1 MSETSVAAPEAAAAV
16 QSYILFGVAGTT
28 YAIRSQQVLHIE
40 MIDHVT
46 PVPNAPVFVE
56 GVVFSRG
63 QVVPVINLRARFGF
77 DRVEADA
84 RTRLIIVELESRVVA
99 LLADSAR
106 EFVTIRPDSIQ
117 PPGTALAGLS
127 GEYLEGIATIGD
139 RLVLILNVKD
149 IVNAAN
155 APHIVRA
162 HSAIMPSTSP
172 VKCSPA
178 ASMDFTTC
186 FSSSTHTA
194 AGSASVE

>member
-1 MSETSVAAPEAAAAV
+1 MTPGSD
-16 QSYILFGVAGTT
+16 SYILFTLAGTT
-28 YAIRSQQVLHIE
+28 YALRSEYVRHME
-40 MIDHVT
+40 MVDHVT
-46 PVPNAPVFVE
+46 RVPNAPAYVD
-56 GVVFSRG
+56 GVVSSRG

-84 RTRLIIVELESRVVA
+84 RTRLIVVELESRVVA

-155 APHIVRA
+155 APGFAV
-162 HSAIMPSTSP
+162 
-172 VKCSPA
+172 V
-178 ASMDFTTC
+178 
-186 FSSSTHTA
+186 
-194 AGSASVE
+194 

>member
-1 MSETSVAAPEAAAAV
+1 MTPGSD
-16 QSYILFGVAGTT
+16 SYILFTLAGTT
-28 YAIRSQQVLHIE
+28 YALRSEYVRHME
-40 MIDHVT
+40 MVDHVT
-46 PVPNAPVFVE
+46 RVPNAPAYVD
-56 GVVFSRG
+56 GVVSSRG

-77 DRVEADA
+77 ERVEADA

-117 PPGTALAGLS
+117 PPGAALAGLS

-155 APHIVRA
+155 APGFAV
-162 HSAIMPSTSP
+162 
-172 VKCSPA
+172 V
-178 ASMDFTTC
+178 
-186 FSSSTHTA
+186 
-194 AGSASVE
+194 

>member
-1 MSETSVAAPEAAAAV
+1 MTPGSD
-16 QSYILFGVAGTT
+16 SYILFTLAGTT
-28 YAIRSQQVLHIE
+28 YALRSEYVRHME
-40 MIDHVT
+40 MVDHVT
-46 PVPNAPVFVE
+46 RVPNAPTYVD
-56 GVVFSRG
+56 GVVSSRG

-77 DRVEADA
+77 DRVDADA

-117 PPGTALAGLS
+117 PPGAALAGLS

-155 APHIVRA
+155 APGFAVA
-162 HSAIMPSTSP
+162 
-172 VKCSPA
+172 
-178 ASMDFTTC
+178 
-186 FSSSTHTA
+186 
-194 AGSASVE
+194 

>member
-1 MSETSVAAPEAAAAV
+1 MTPGSD
-16 QSYILFGVAGTT
+16 SYILFTLAGTT
-28 YAIRSQQVLHIE
+28 YALRSEYVRHME
-40 MIDHVT
+40 MCDHVT
-46 PVPNAPVFVE
+46 RVPNAPAYVD
-56 GVVFSRG
+56 GVVSSRG

-84 RTRLIIVELESRVVA
+84 RTRLIVVELESRVVA

-155 APHIVRA
+155 APGFAV
-162 HSAIMPSTSP
+162 
-172 VKCSPA
+172 V
-178 ASMDFTTC
+178 
-186 FSSSTHTA
+186 
-194 AGSASVE
+194 

>member
-1 MSETSVAAPEAAAAV
+1 MTPGSD
-16 QSYILFGVAGTT
+16 SYILFTLAGTT
-28 YAIRSQQVLHIE
+28 YALRSEYVRHME
-40 MIDHVT
+40 MVDHVT
-46 PVPNAPVFVE
+46 RVPNAPTYVD
-56 GVVFSRG
+56 GVVSSRG

-117 PPGTALAGLS
+117 PPGAALAGLS

-155 APHIVRA
+155 APGFAVA
-162 HSAIMPSTSP
+162 
-172 VKCSPA
+172 
-178 ASMDFTTC
+178 
-186 FSSSTHTA
+186 
-194 AGSASVE
+194 

>member
-1 MSETSVAAPEAAAAV
+1 MTPGSD
-16 QSYILFGVAGTT
+16 SYILFTLAGTT
-28 YAIRSQQVLHIE
+28 YALRSEYVRHME
-40 MIDHVT
+40 MVDHVT
-46 PVPNAPVFVE
+46 RVPNAPAYVD
-56 GVVFSRG
+56 GVVSSRG

-155 APHIVRA
+155 APGFAV
-162 HSAIMPSTSP
+162 
-172 VKCSPA
+172 V
-178 ASMDFTTC
+178 
-186 FSSSTHTA
+186 
-194 AGSASVE
+194 

>member
-1 MSETSVAAPEAAAAV
+1 MTPGSD
-16 QSYILFGVAGTT
+16 SYILFTLAGTT
-28 YAIRSQQVLHIE
+28 YALRSEYVRHMEMVDHI
-40 MIDHVT
+40 T
-46 PVPNAPVFVE
+46 RVPNAPAYVD
-56 GVVFSRG
+56 GVVSSRG

-84 RTRLIIVELESRVVA
+84 RTRLIVVELESRVIA

-149 IVNAAN
+149 IVNAAS
-155 APHIVRA
+155 APGFAV
-162 HSAIMPSTSP
+162 
-172 VKCSPA
+172 V
-178 ASMDFTTC
+178 
-186 FSSSTHTA
+186 
-194 AGSASVE
+194 

>member
-1 MSETSVAAPEAAAAV
+1 MTPGSD
-16 QSYILFGVAGTT
+16 SYILFTLAGTT
-28 YAIRSQQVLHIE
+28 YALRSEYVRHME
-40 MIDHVT
+40 MVDHVT
-46 PVPNAPVFVE
+46 RVPNAPAYVD
-56 GVVFSRG
+56 GVVSSRG

-77 DRVEADA
+77 ERVEADA

-117 PPGTALAGLS
+117 PPGAALAGLS

-155 APHIVRA
+155 APGFAVA
-162 HSAIMPSTSP
+162 
-172 VKCSPA
+172 
-178 ASMDFTTC
+178 
-186 FSSSTHTA
+186 
-194 AGSASVE
+194 